1 MGLFNYTNQLN
12 FAIMNISNL
21 QETPISEIVDCI
33 TDSFT
38 NYFVPMPAEVDY
50 WTNRFKSARVDFA
63 LSYGMFNEGK
73 LIGFII
79 NGVDRLNGELI
90 AFNTGTG
97 VASKSRGQQITD
109 QLYAFAI
116 PHLKEKGIT
125 RCKLEVI
132 QKNEIAV
139 HVYERI
145 GFSITR
151 TLKCFKGSFQ
161 PSDANVLTEEV
172 PYSDV
177 TAIARNFDHHYSWEN
192 CVNAIELSDNVYKT
206 YKVTDDQ
213 KNEIGFF
220 VVNPYNAYIPQL
232 EITTNNTSDW
242 SRLLPAIGK
251 VSPSAKIINIPE
263 ERTDMIKA
271 LLAAGLENHIDQHEM
286 EMAL

>member
-1 MGLFNYTNQLN
+1 
-12 FAIMNISNL
+12 MNIRNL

-33 TDSFT
+33 TDSFS

-50 WTNRFKSARVDFA
+50 WANRFKSARVDFA
-63 LSYGMFNEGK
+63 LSYGMFKEGK

-79 NGVDRLNGELI
+79 NGIDKLGDELI

-97 VASKSRGQQITD
+97 VTSKSRGQQITD
-109 QLYAFAI
+109 QLYAFAL

-132 QKNEIAV
+132 QKNEIAI

-151 TLKCFKGSFQ
+151 TLKCFKGTFQ
-161 PSDANVLTEEV
+161 SSDAHVQAEEV
-172 PYSDV
+172 PYNEIAA
-177 TAIARNFDHHYSWEN
+177 TARKFDHHYSWEN
-192 CVNAIELSDNVYKT
+192 SVNAIELSSNVYKT

-213 KNEIGFF
+213 QNELGFF

-232 EITTNNTSDW
+232 EITTDTPSDW
-242 SRLLPAIGK
+242 ARLFAAIGK
-251 VSPSAKIINIPE
+251 VVPVVKIINIHE
-263 ERTDMIKA
+263 ERTDLINA
-271 LLAAGLENHIDQHEM
+271 LLASGLENHIDQYEM